1 MHIWTEVYM
10 LKQKKKSLR
19 ASISSVEEEDDQ
31 ELQWNTKS
39 WNALELFFMQK
50 IYAKSWNAL
59 ELFFTEKNEIIEQS
73 IE

>member
-1 MHIWTEVYM
+1 MDWSIYAET
-10 LKQKKKSLR
+10 KKLSLR

-39 WNALELFFMQK
+39 WNALELFF
-50 IYAKSWNAL
+50 YR
-59 ELFFTEKNEIIEQS
+59 EKNEIIEQS